1 VENDGVLRRLKVPL
15 HQLYARAP
23 PAGGEGGDKLLAAAY
38 TYHKRYVP
46 LLNDSLRLPLVL
58 RPALHL
64 RPAAPPPAPAPTA
77 TRRLGR
83 DAGAI
88 AGRDA
93 GAIAGQARLNA
104 SHFVVLESEREFE
117 SLRRAKCPPAP
128 HLSEDVTG

>member
-1 VENDGVLRRLKVPL
+1 MLRRLKVPL

-58 RPALHL
+58 RPALHP

-88 AGRDA
+88 AGQARLNA
-93 GAIAGQARLNA
+93 SHFVVLGQARLNA

>member
-88 AGRDA
+88 AG
-93 GAIAGQARLNA
+93 QARLNA